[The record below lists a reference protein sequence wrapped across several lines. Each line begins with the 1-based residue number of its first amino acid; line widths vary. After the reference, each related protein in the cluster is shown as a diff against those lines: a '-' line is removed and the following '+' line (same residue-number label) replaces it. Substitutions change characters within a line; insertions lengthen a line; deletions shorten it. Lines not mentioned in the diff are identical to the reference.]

1 MKKVLLILLL
11 INGVQLFAQT
21 NQSCGTSEAM
31 KQLYEKNPALQA
43 RRQQHNE
50 TWQQQPQNR
59 TATLTATYRI
69 PVVVHIL
76 HQNGPE
82 NISDDQVRD
91 ALRVINEDYS
101 KQNADFNQVIPE
113 FQTVADS
120 TKIQFALATKDP
132 EGNCTTGI
140 IHHEDTDTD
149 WNDQSATLFSYTW
162 DPTRYMNVYVVRSI
176 TMSNGFQAA
185 GYAYYPGSWPDGFAY
200 DAMVLLHNYF
210 GTIGTGDPFLTR
222 VWTHEAAHWL
232 DLVHVFGDQPMGQ
245 DCSGD
250 DYVSDTPP
258 TMGFGSCPNLSQP
271 ATYQICA
278 PGVSENFQ
286 NFMDYSYCTRMFTQ
300 GQAQRMQFC
309 LQSSIAARNN
319 LWSYSNLVSTGVI
332 NPAAPCEPI
341 ADFSCSRKRVCVNT
355 PVVFSD
361 NSYGGDPA
369 TYSWS
374 FAGAS
379 PAISTSS
386 AQAVTY
392 AVPGIYNVTLTVSNA
407 AGTSTKSKLAVVK
420 VVAATAS
427 NNGNWVEGFENLAS
441 VNNDWSMECKNG
453 VAYWERITGV
463 GATGSACVRINRLS
477 NTRKNRSS
485 MTSSLI
491 AVGQLNNPVLNFK
504 VAVAESYPNHQNTLK
519 VYVSNDCAQ
528 TWTEIYS
535 KKTPQLI
542 TSASTA
548 SNFVPGSASEWRN
561 ETIGLSAFSQ
571 LGPLMFRYEYI
582 RDTLPQTNHIYLDD
596 INISGSVDL
605 VGVEGVMNDVRVY
618 PVPAKDELTIS
629 FSIPEE
635 AQVSISAV
643 DLLGREHLMSP
654 LEKIPAGEYIRT
666 LRTGEQLKPGI
677 WFLKLKVNEAVMTK
691 KVVVG
696 D

>member
-1 MKKVLLILLL
+1 MKKILPFLLMAMLKSY
-11 INGVQLFAQT
+11 AQPGPA
-21 NQSCGTSEAM
+21 CGTSEAM
-31 KQLYEKNPALQA
+31 QQLYKKNPALQA

-50 TWQQQPQNR
+50 SWQNQPQNR

-91 ALRVINEDYS
+91 ALRVINEDYA

-113 FQTVADS
+113 FQPIADS
-120 TKIQFALATKDP
+120 TKIQFVLATLDP
-132 EGNCTTGI
+132 DGNCTTGI
-140 IHHEDTDTD
+140 LHHEDTDTD
-149 WNDQSATLFSYTW
+149 WNDQSITLFSYTW

-200 DAMVLLHNYF
+200 DAMVMLHNYF

-222 VWTHEAAHWL
+222 VWTHEAGHWL
-232 DLVHVFGDQPMGQ
+232 DLPHVFGDQPVGQ
-245 DCSGD
+245 DCSGE

-271 ATYQICA
+271 ATYQICT

-309 LQSSIAARNN
+309 LQNSIAARNN

-332 NPAAPCEPI
+332 NPTAPCEPI
-341 ADFSCSRKRVCVNT
+341 ADFSASRKKVCVNV
-355 PVVFSD
+355 PVVFTD

-379 PAISTSS
+379 PATSAAS
-386 AQAVTY
+386 VQAVTY
-392 AVPGIYNVTLTVSNA
+392 ATPGTYNATLTVTNA
-407 AGTSTKSKLAVVK
+407 AGTSTKIKQAVVT
-420 VVAATAS
+420 VVAATAQNS
-427 NNGNWVEGFENLAS
+427 GNWTEGFESAAS
-441 VNNDWSMECKNG
+441 VNNDWFMDCKNG
-453 VAYWERITGV
+453 VAYWERTNSAS
-463 GATGSACVRINRLS
+463 ATGAASVRINRLS

-485 MTSSLI
+485 MTSPMI
-491 AVGQLNNPVLNFK
+491 AIGQLNNPVLNFK

-519 VYVSNDCAQ
+519 VYVSSDCAQ
-528 TWTEIYS
+528 TWTQIYS

-542 TSASTA
+542 TSVSTA
-548 SNFVPGSASEWRN
+548 SNFVPAGASEWRN
-561 ETIGLSAFSQ
+561 ETVSLSAFANS
-571 LGPLMFRYEYI
+571 GPVMFRYEYI

-596 INISGSVDL
+596 INLSGSVDL
-605 VGVEGVMNDVRVY
+605 SAPEGVINSLNVY
-618 PVPAKDELTIS
+618 PIPAKDELTIS
-629 FSIPEE
+629 FSIPD
-635 AQVSISAV
+635 AALVSISAV
-643 DLLGREHLMSP
+643 DLLGRESVISP
-654 LEKIPAGEYIRT
+654 MTEMAAGEHLRT
-666 LRTGEQLKPGI
+666 LKAGTQLSPGV
-677 WFLKLKVNEAVMTK
+677 WFLKLKINDAVVTK
-691 KVVVG
+691 KIVIG